1 MTKLLRWVTG
11 LLGVWIAWNLLSH
24 LVAEIL
30 WFTEVDYL
38 SAFLLHLQTQ
48 LSLWVIVFI
57 LSLGF
62 LLTNLSLA
70 NHFKHPENLADLEI
84 TWIKGFK
91 TLDSSSLT
99 LDQTRFNSPSPI
111 VRSGVRPR
119 GKFSRKRPAFR
130 LRSLLP
136 FALGLSLLVGV
147 VLLYYGK
154 MAFLV
159 WYFHRETLSAT
170 FMSEA
175 TPPLPSPLGWLSL
188 GKRFLSESRSYL
200 VWQLGM
206 ISAVMVGLMVNTQL
220 WLRAIAIALSFAWA
234 MVISEQWGRM
244 LEYLY
249 PTAFN
254 TTEPLFGQDIGFY
267 VFGVP
272 VWQLLDFWLGG
283 LFLFGLV
290 AVWLIYL
297 TSGNSLSDGKFP
309 GFSQNQ
315 LRHLYGLGSAVS
327 AITAFHYW
335 LSRYNLLY
343 STRGVAYGA
352 SYTNVSVKLPFNTG
366 LSILAFAI
374 ALLLLLRSIVWIRR
388 LPTKIPVALWILG
401 LYLGIWGIAGVILP
415 AAVQRFKV
423 EPNEL
428 ALERPYIARTIA
440 LTRAAFDLDSIEVET
455 FNPQGNLTSTDLE
468 KNHLTIDNIALWD
481 TRPLLQSNR
490 QLQQLRLYYKFPD
503 ANVDRYTIKVKP
515 EQLNLGLKAGLNVDR
530 LKAGLNVSKLNVS
543 KLNVDR
549 LNVARLNLDWLNLDW
564 LNLDWLNVGKL
575 KVESSKNPL
584 QQTNLGLLAT
594 LREQPAN
601 FQQTNL
607 GLLATL
613 REQQTNLGLLATLRE
628 QQTNLGLLATLREQ
642 QTNLGL
648 LATLREQQ
656 TNLGLLATLREQP
669 ANFQQ
674 TNLKQTN
681 LKLKTKT
688 HKQQVLLAARELDY
702 DSVPEQAQTWV
713 NQHLVYTHGYGFTL
727 SAVNK
732 VGEGGLPYY
741 FIKDI
746 GSGGGEALKGSLYTS
761 SAEIRDSIPIGQP
774 RIYYGELT
782 NNYIMTSTK
791 TQELDYPSGDDNVY
805 NTYDGTGGVGL
816 NSFWRRLVFAQY
828 LKDWQM
834 VLTGNFTPKTRLLFR
849 RNIRQR
855 IQAIAPFLRYDA
867 DPYLVIADTS
877 EGESAVNENYL
888 YWIVDGYTTSDRYP
902 YADPGDNHFNY
913 IRNSVK
919 VVIDAYNGDVT
930 FYIADPEDP
939 IIQTW
944 SKIFPNFFKSLDAMP
959 TNLRT
964 HLRYPIDLFNI
975 QSERLLSYHMTDP
988 QVFYNQEDL
997 WRIPQEIYAGK
1008 SQPLEPYYII
1018 MKLPKEKSEEFILL
1032 HPYTPTGRNNLI
1044 GWLAGRSDGDQY
1056 GKLLLYQFPKQQL
1069 IYGPEQIEALINQD
1083 PVISQQISLWNQKGS
1098 RAVQGNLL
1106 VIPIEQSLLYV
1117 EPLYLEAEQNSLP
1130 TLVRVIVVYQNQ
1142 IIMAQNLKEALEAI
1156 FKPEQ
1161 SDTPII
1167 VRPVEETSL
1176 P

>member
-1 MTKLLRWVTG
+1 MSKLLRWVTG
-11 LLGVWIAWNLLSH
+11 LLGIWIAWNWLSH
-24 LVAEIL
+24 LVADIL

-48 LSLWVIVFI
+48 LSLWVVVFI

-62 LLTNLSLA
+62 LLTNLWLA

-84 TWIKGFK
+84 TWLKGLK

-99 LDQTRFNSPSPI
+99 LNQTWLNSPSPI
-111 VRSGVRPR
+111 VKSGVRVG
-119 GKFSRKRPAFR
+119 GKSSRKRPAFR

-136 FALGLSLLVGV
+136 FALGLSLLVGI

-154 MAFLV
+154 MAFSV
-159 WYFHRETLSAT
+159 WDFHWETLSAT
-170 FMSEA
+170 FLSEA
-175 TPPLPSPLGWLSL
+175 TPPLPSPLGWVSL
-188 GKRFLSESRSYL
+188 GKLFLSESRSNL

-220 WLRAIAIALSFAWA
+220 WLRAIALALSFAWA
-234 MVISEQWGRM
+234 MVISEQWGRI

-272 VWQLLDFWLGG
+272 LWQLLDFWLGG

-374 ALLLLLRSIVWIRR
+374 TLLLLLRSIVWIRR

-440 LTRAAFDLDSIEVET
+440 LTRAAFDLDSIDAET

-468 KNHLTIDNIALWD
+468 TNHLTIDNIPLWD

-503 ANVDRYTIKVKP
+503 ANVDRYTIKVNP
-515 EQLNLGLKAGLNVDR
+515 NQLKAGLKAGLNLDR
-530 LKAGLNVSKLNVS
+530 
-543 KLNVDR
+543 LNVDR
-549 LNVARLNLDWLNLDW
+549 LNVDRLNVGSRLNLDWLNLDW
-564 LNLDWLNVGKL
+564 LNLKSSNNTIKPNNL
-575 KVESSKNPL
+575 K
-584 QQTNLGLLAT
+584 
-594 LREQPAN
+594 PAN
-601 FQQTNL
+601 FK
-607 GLLATL
+607 
-613 REQQTNLGLLATLRE
+613 
-628 QQTNLGLLATLREQ
+628 
-642 QTNLGL
+642 
-648 LATLREQQ
+648 
-656 TNLGLLATLREQP
+656 P
-669 ANFQQ
+669 ANFKPANFKPA
-674 TNLKQTN
+674 NLKPAN
-681 LKLKTKT
+681 LKPANLKPANLQASTPIKPSKT
-688 HKQQVLLAARELDY
+688 HKQQVLIAARELDY
-702 DSVPEQAQTWV
+702 DAVPKQAQTWV
-713 NQHLVYTHGYGFTL
+713 NKHLVYTHGYGFTL

-746 GSGGGEALKGSLYTS
+746 GSGADEGVKGSLYTS
-761 SAEIRDSIPIGQP
+761 SQEIRDSIPIGQP

-834 VLTGNFTPKTRLLFR
+834 VLTGNFTPETRLLFR

-877 EGESAVNENYL
+877 QAESGVNENYL

-902 YADPGDNHFNY
+902 YADPGDNQFNY

-919 VVIDAYNGDVT
+919 VVIDAYNGDVS
-930 FYIADPEDP
+930 FYVADPKDP

-944 SKIFPNFFKSLDAMP
+944 SKILPNFFKSLDTMP
-959 TNLRT
+959 SSLRT

-975 QSERLLSYHMTDP
+975 QSERLLAYHMTDP

-1008 SQPLEPYYII
+1008 SKSVEPYYII

-1083 PVISQQISLWNQKGS
+1083 PIISQQISLWNQKGS
-1098 RAVQGNLL
+1098 RAVQGNLV

-1117 EPLYLEAEQNSLP
+1117 EPLYLEAEQHSLP
-1130 TLVRVIVVYQNQ
+1130 TLVRVIVVYKNQ
-1142 IIMAQNLKEALEAI
+1142 IIMAKNLEEALDAI

-1161 SDTPII
+1161 SKTSAI
-1167 VRPVEETSL
+1167 VRPVEENSL

>member
-11 LLGVWIAWNLLSH
+11 LLGLWIAWNLLSH

-38 SAFLLHLQTQ
+38 SAFVLRLETQ

-70 NHFKHPENLADLEI
+70 NQFKHPKNLADLEI
-84 TWIKGFK
+84 SWLKGFK

-99 LDQTRFNSPSPI
+99 LNQTQLNSPSPI
-111 VRSGVRPR
+111 VKSGVRADR
-119 GKFSRKRPAFR
+119 KFSRKRPAFR

-136 FALGLSLLVGV
+136 FALALSLLVGV

-154 MAFLV
+154 MAFSV
-159 WYFHRETLSAT
+159 WDFHRQTLSAS
-170 FMSEA
+170 FLSEA
-175 TPPLPSPLGWLSL
+175 RPPLPSPLGWVSL
-188 GKRFLSESRSYL
+188 GKLFLSESRSTL

-206 ISAVMVGLMVNTQL
+206 ISAVMVGLMVNAQL
-220 WLRAIAIALSFAWA
+220 WLRAIALALSFSWA
-234 MVISEQWGRM
+234 MVISEQWGRI

-249 PTAFN
+249 PTVFN
-254 TTEPLFGQDIGFY
+254 TTEPLFRQDIGFY

-272 VWQLLDFWLGG
+272 LWQLLNFWLGG

-352 SYTNVSVKLPFNTG
+352 GYTNVSVKLPFNTG
-366 LSILAFAI
+366 LSILALAI

-440 LTRAAFDLDSIEVET
+440 LTRAAFDLDSVEVET

-468 KNHLTIDNIALWD
+468 KNHLTIDNIPLWD

-503 ANVDRYTIKVKP
+503 ANFDRYTIKVNSN
-515 EQLNLGLKAGLNVDR
+515 QLKAGFKAGLNVDRLNVSKLNVDSRLNVDRLKAGLNVDR
-530 LKAGLNVSKLNVS
+530 LKAGLNL
-543 KLNVDR
+543 DR
-549 LNVARLNLDWLNLDW
+549 LNVASFNLDWLNLDW
-564 LNLDWLNVGKL
+564 LNLKSSNNTIKPNNL
-575 KVESSKNPL
+575 K
-584 QQTNLGLLAT
+584 QT
-594 LREQPAN
+594 N
-601 FQQTNL
+601 FQQT
-607 GLLATL
+607 
-613 REQQTNLGLLATLRE
+613 
-628 QQTNLGLLATLREQ
+628 
-642 QTNLGL
+642 
-648 LATLREQQ
+648 
-656 TNLGLLATLREQP
+656 
-669 ANFQQ
+669 NFQQ

-681 LKLKTKT
+681 LKLNTKT
-688 HKQQVLLAARELDY
+688 NKQQVLIAARELDY
-702 DSVPEQAQTWV
+702 DAVPKQAQTWV
-713 NQHLVYTHGYGFTL
+713 NKHLVYTHGYGFTL
-727 SAVNK
+727 SAVNQ

-746 GSGGGEALKGSLYTS
+746 GSGADEGAKGSLYTS
-761 SAEIRDSIPIGQP
+761 SPEIRDSIPIGQP

-805 NTYDGTGGVGL
+805 NTYDGTDGVSL

-834 VLTGNFTPKTRLLFR
+834 LLTGNFTPETKLLFR

-877 EGESAVNENYL
+877 ESESGVNENYL

-902 YADPGDNHFNY
+902 YADPGDNQFNY

-919 VVIDAYNGDVT
+919 VVIDAYNGDVS

-959 TNLRT
+959 TTLRS

-997 WRIPQEIYAGK
+997 WRIPQEIYAGQ
-1008 SQPLEPYYII
+1008 SQPVEPYYII
-1018 MKLPKEKSEEFILL
+1018 MKLQKETSEEFILL

-1117 EPLYLEAEQNSLP
+1117 EPLYIEAEQNSLP

-1142 IIMAQNLKEALEAI
+1142 IIMAQNLKEALDAI
-1156 FKPEQ
+1156 FNPDQ

-1167 VRPVEETSL
+1167 VRPVEETAL

>member
-24 LVAEIL
+24 LVAAIL

-38 SAFLLHLQTQ
+38 SAFLLRLQTQ

-57 LSLGF
+57 ISLGF
-62 LLTNLSLA
+62 LLTNLWLA

-84 TWIKGFK
+84 TWLKGFK

-99 LDQTRFNSPSPI
+99 LNQTRLNSPSPI

-119 GKFSRKRPAFR
+119 GKFSKKRPAFR

-136 FALGLSLLVGV
+136 FALALSLLVGV

-154 MAFLV
+154 MAFSV
-159 WYFHRETLSAT
+159 WHFHRETLSAT

-175 TPPLPSPLGWLSL
+175 TPPLPSPLGWVSL
-188 GKRFLSESRSYL
+188 GKLFLSESRSNL

-206 ISAVMVGLMVNTQL
+206 ISAVMVGLMVNAQL
-220 WLRAIAIALSFAWA
+220 WLRAIALALSFAWA
-234 MVISEQWGRM
+234 MVISEQWGRI

-249 PTAFN
+249 PTHFN

-272 VWQLLDFWLGG
+272 VWQLLNFWLGG

-352 SYTNVSVKLPFNTG
+352 GYTNVSVKLPFNTG

-374 ALLLLLRSIVWIRR
+374 ALLLLLRAIFWIRR

-401 LYLGIWGIAGVILP
+401 LYLGIWGIAGIILP

-440 LTRAAFDLDSIEVET
+440 LTRAAFDLDSIEAET
-455 FNPQGNLTSTDLE
+455 FNPQGKLTSTDLE
-468 KNHLTIDNIALWD
+468 KNHLTIDNIPLWD

-490 QLQQLRLYYKFPD
+490 QLQQLRLYYQFTD
-503 ANVDRYTIKVKP
+503 ANFDRYTIKVKP
-515 EQLNLGLKAGLNVDR
+515 DQFKAGLNNVGR
-530 LKAGLNVSKLNVS
+530 LNVSKLNVG
-543 KLNVDR
+543 
-549 LNVARLNLDWLNLDW
+549 RLNLDWLNLARLNVARLNVAS
-564 LNLDWLNVGKL
+564 LNLDWLNLARLNVARLNVASLNLDWLNL
-575 KVESSKNPL
+575 KSSNNTIKPA
-584 QQTNLGLLAT
+584 NLGQKAALREQANNLGQKAT
-594 LREQPAN
+594 LREQPN
-601 FQQTNL
+601 
-607 GLLATL
+607 
-613 REQQTNLGLLATLRE
+613 
-628 QQTNLGLLATLREQ
+628 
-642 QTNLGL
+642 
-648 LATLREQQ
+648 
-656 TNLGLLATLREQP
+656 
-669 ANFQQ
+669 
-674 TNLKQTN
+674 NLKANNLKANN
-681 LKLKTKT
+681 LKLNTKT
-688 HKQQVLLAARELDY
+688 QKQQVLVAARELDY
-702 DSVPEQAQTWV
+702 DAVPKQAQTWV
-713 NQHLVYTHGYGFTL
+713 NKHLVYTHGYGFTL
-727 SAVNK
+727 SAVNQ

-761 SAEIRDSIPIGQP
+761 SPEIRDSIPIGQP

-791 TQELDYPSGDDNVY
+791 TQELDYPSGEENVY
-805 NTYDGTGGVGL
+805 NTYDGTGGVAL

-834 VLTGNFTPKTRLLFR
+834 VLTGNFTPETRLLFR

-877 EGESAVNENYL
+877 EGESAVNDNYL
-888 YWIVDGYTTSDRYP
+888 YWMVDGYTTSDRYP
-902 YADPGDNHFNY
+902 YADPGNNQFNY

-919 VVIDAYNGDVT
+919 VVIDAYNGDVS
-930 FYIADPEDP
+930 FYIADPKDP

-944 SKIFPNFFKSLDAMP
+944 SKIFPNFFKSLDQMP
-959 TNLRT
+959 SNLRT

-975 QSERLLSYHMTDP
+975 QSERLLAYHMTDP

-1008 SQPLEPYYII
+1008 SKSVEPYYII

-1044 GWLAGRSDGDQY
+1044 GWLAGRSDGDHY

-1117 EPLYLEAEQNSLP
+1117 EPLYIEAEQHSLP

-1142 IIMAQNLKEALEAI
+1142 IIMAQNLKEALDAI

-1161 SDTPII
+1161 SKTPTI
-1167 VRPVEETSL
+1167 VRPVEETAL

>member
-11 LLGVWIAWNLLSH
+11 LLGLWIAWNLLSH

-38 SAFLLHLQTQ
+38 SAFVLRLETQ

-70 NHFKHPENLADLEI
+70 NQFKHPKNLADLEI
-84 TWIKGFK
+84 SWLKGFK

-99 LDQTRFNSPSPI
+99 LNQTQLNSPSPI
-111 VRSGVRPR
+111 VKSGVRADR
-119 GKFSRKRPAFR
+119 KFSRKRPAFR

-136 FALGLSLLVGV
+136 FALALSLLVGV

-154 MAFLV
+154 MAFSV
-159 WYFHRETLSAT
+159 WDFHRQTLSAS
-170 FMSEA
+170 FLSEA
-175 TPPLPSPLGWLSL
+175 RPPLPSPLGWVSL
-188 GKRFLSESRSYL
+188 GKLFLSESRSTL

-206 ISAVMVGLMVNTQL
+206 ISAVMVGLMVNAQL
-220 WLRAIAIALSFAWA
+220 WLRAIALALSFSWA
-234 MVISEQWGRM
+234 MVISEQWGRI

-249 PTAFN
+249 PTVFN
-254 TTEPLFGQDIGFY
+254 TTEPLFRQDIGFY

-272 VWQLLDFWLGG
+272 LWQLLNFWLGG

-352 SYTNVSVKLPFNTG
+352 GYTNVSVKLPFNTG
-366 LSILAFAI
+366 LSILALAI

-440 LTRAAFDLDSIEVET
+440 LTRAAFDLDSVEVET

-468 KNHLTIDNIALWD
+468 KNHLTIDNIPLWD

-503 ANVDRYTIKVKP
+503 ANFDRYTIKVNSN
-515 EQLNLGLKAGLNVDR
+515 QLKAGFKAGLNVDRLNVSKLNVDSRLNVDRLKAGLNVDR
-530 LKAGLNVSKLNVS
+530 LKAGLNL
-543 KLNVDR
+543 DR
-549 LNVARLNLDWLNLDW
+549 LNVASFNLDWLNLDW
-564 LNLDWLNVGKL
+564 LNLK
-575 KVESSKNPL
+575 SSNNTIK
-584 QQTNLGLLAT
+584 
-594 LREQPAN
+594 PAN
-601 FQQTNL
+601 L
-607 GLLATL
+607 K
-613 REQQTNLGLLATLRE
+613 
-628 QQTNLGLLATLREQ
+628 
-642 QTNLGL
+642 
-648 LATLREQQ
+648 
-656 TNLGLLATLREQP
+656 P
-669 ANFQQ
+669 ANLQPN
-674 TNLKQTN
+674 NLKPANLQPNNLKPANLQPNNLKPAN
-681 LKLKTKT
+681 LKLNTKT
-688 HKQQVLLAARELDY
+688 NKQQVLIAARELDY
-702 DSVPEQAQTWV
+702 DAVPKQAQTWV
-713 NQHLVYTHGYGFTL
+713 NKHLVYTHGYGFTL
-727 SAVNK
+727 SAVNQ

-746 GSGGGEALKGSLYTS
+746 GSGADEGAKGSLYTS
-761 SAEIRDSIPIGQP
+761 SPEIRDSIPIGQP

-805 NTYDGTGGVGL
+805 NTYDGTDGVSL

-834 VLTGNFTPKTRLLFR
+834 LLTGNFTPETKLLFR

-877 EGESAVNENYL
+877 ESESGVNENYL

-902 YADPGDNHFNY
+902 YADPGDNQFNY

-919 VVIDAYNGDVT
+919 VVIDAYNGDVS

-959 TNLRT
+959 TTLRS

-997 WRIPQEIYAGK
+997 WRIPQEIYAGQ
-1008 SQPLEPYYII
+1008 SQPVEPYYII
-1018 MKLPKEKSEEFILL
+1018 MKLQKETSEEFILL

-1117 EPLYLEAEQNSLP
+1117 EPLYIEAEQNSLP

-1142 IIMAQNLKEALEAI
+1142 IIMAQNLKEALDAI
-1156 FKPEQ
+1156 FNPDQ

-1167 VRPVEETSL
+1167 VRPVEETAL

>member
-1 MTKLLRWVTG
+1 MTKLSRWVTG
-11 LLGVWIAWNLLSH
+11 LLGIWIAWNLLSH

-38 SAFLLHLQTQ
+38 SAFVLRLQTQ

-70 NHFKHPENLADLEI
+70 NQFKHPKNLADLEI
-84 TWIKGFK
+84 TWLKGFK

-99 LDQTRFNSPSPI
+99 LNQTQLNSPSPI
-111 VRSGVRPR
+111 VKSGVRADR
-119 GKFSRKRPAFR
+119 KFSRKRPAFR

-136 FALGLSLLVGV
+136 FALALSLLVGV

-154 MAFLV
+154 TAFFV
-159 WYFHRETLSAT
+159 WDFHRKTLSAT
-170 FMSEA
+170 FLSEA
-175 TPPLPSPLGWLSL
+175 TPPLPSPLGWVSL
-188 GKRFLSESRSYL
+188 GKLFLSESRSYL

-206 ISAVMVGLMVNTQL
+206 ISAVMLGLMVNTQL
-220 WLRAIAIALSFAWA
+220 WLRAIALALSFSWA
-234 MVISEQWGRM
+234 MVISEQWGRI

-254 TTEPLFGQDIGFY
+254 TTEPLFRQDIGFY

-272 VWQLLDFWLGG
+272 LWQLLDFWLGG

-352 SYTNVSVKLPFNTG
+352 GYTNVSVKLPFNTG

-440 LTRAAFDLDSIEVET
+440 LTRAAFELDSIEVET

-468 KNHLTIDNIALWD
+468 KNHLTIDNIPLWD

-503 ANVDRYTIKVKP
+503 ANVDRYTIKVNP
-515 EQLNLGLKAGLNVDR
+515 NQLKAGLNVSKLNVDDK
-530 LKAGLNVSKLNVS
+530 LKVSKLNVDDKLKVSKLNVDDKLNVSKLNVS
-543 KLNVDR
+543 KLNVSK
-549 LNVARLNLDWLNLDW
+549 LNLAWLNINW
-564 LNLDWLNVGKL
+564 LNINWLNVSKL
-575 KVESSKNPL
+575 NVESSKNPL
-584 QQTNLGLLAT
+584 QPNNLQPNNLQPNHLQPNHLQPNHLQPNHLQPNNLQPLTLIKPSQT
-594 LREQPAN
+594 Q
-601 FQQTNL
+601 
-607 GLLATL
+607 
-613 REQQTNLGLLATLRE
+613 
-628 QQTNLGLLATLREQ
+628 
-642 QTNLGL
+642 
-648 LATLREQQ
+648 
-656 TNLGLLATLREQP
+656 
-669 ANFQQ
+669 
-674 TNLKQTN
+674 
-681 LKLKTKT
+681 
-688 HKQQVLLAARELDY
+688 KQQVLIAARELDY
-702 DSVPEQAQTWV
+702 DAVPKQAQTWV
-713 NQHLVYTHGYGFTL
+713 NKHLVYTHGYGFTL
-727 SAVNK
+727 SAVNQ

-746 GSGGGEALKGSLYTS
+746 GSGADEGAKGSLYTS
-761 SAEIRDSIPIGQP
+761 SPEIRDSIPIGQP

-805 NTYDGTGGVGL
+805 NTYDGTDGVSL

-834 VLTGNFTPKTRLLFR
+834 LLTGNFTPETKLLFR

-877 EGESAVNENYL
+877 ESESGVNENYL
-888 YWIVDGYTTSDRYP
+888 YWMVDGYTTSDRYP
-902 YADPGDNHFNY
+902 YADPGDNQFNY

-919 VVIDAYNGDVT
+919 VVIDAYNGDVS

-944 SKIFPNFFKSLDAMP
+944 SKIFPNFFKSLDEMP
-959 TNLRT
+959 TTLRT

-1008 SQPLEPYYII
+1008 SQPVEPYYII
-1018 MKLPKEKSEEFILL
+1018 MKLQKETSEEFILL

-1117 EPLYLEAEQNSLP
+1117 EPLYIEAEQNSLP

-1142 IIMAQNLKEALEAI
+1142 IIMAQNLKEALDAI
-1156 FKPEQ
+1156 FNPDQ
-1161 SDTPII
+1161 SNTPII
-1167 VRPVEETSL
+1167 VRPVEETAL